1 MNRFNFRY
9 NKQRMIVT
17 TLVGL
22 IFSIVTLTVVYAS
35 LSTTLNI
42 SGSSDVVA
50 STWDVHLANGQF
62 TTSIPTIDDNTA
74 TGSPTPQNSNLL
86 DYKVVPLASDTT
98 GSGSNSCSSGTDCI
112 DYMSGTSGSFYTA
125 SLSKPGDF
133 KAISFDVVNGG
144 SIDAKLDGF
153 VLNGISSAQDV
164 YLNYY
169 ILYSDG
175 YTPKSG
181 DILTAGS
188 TKSMVL
194 VIEFD
199 DSISSS
205 QLPTTNQSLDL
216 SFTLN
221 YVQK

>member
-1 MNRFNFRY
+1 MNKFGISR
-9 NKQRMIVT
+9 KHKAI
-17 TLVGL
+17 L
-22 IFSIVTLTVVYAS
+22 FSIFIGVIISIITLTVVYAS
-35 LSTTLNI
+35 LSTSLQITGLT
-42 SGSSDVVA
+42 DVVA
-50 STWDVHLANGQF
+50 SNWDVHLENGQF
-62 TTSIPTIDDNTA
+62 TTSIPSIGDVGGN
-74 TGSPTPQNSNLL
+74 GSPAPVNNVYD
-86 DYKVVPLASDTT
+86 DYKVVPLSESDGGTVVCV
-98 GSGSNSCSSGTDCI
+98 SGIDCI
-112 DYMSGTSGSFYTA
+112 SLMSGTSGSFTTA
-125 SLSKPGDF
+125 ALSKPGDF

-144 SIDAKLDGF
+144 RIDAKLDGF
-153 VLNGISSAQDV
+153 VLNGISSEQDV

-175 YTPKSG
+175 YTPSVG
-181 DILTAGS
+181 DVLTAGS

-205 QLPTTNQSLDL
+205 QLPTTGQSLSL

>member
-1 MNRFNFRY
+1 MNKFGISR
-9 NKQRMIVT
+9 KHKAI
-17 TLVGL
+17 L
-22 IFSIVTLTVVYAS
+22 FSIFLGVIISIITLTVVYAS
-35 LSTTLNI
+35 LSTSLQIT
-42 SGSSDVVA
+42 GRTDVVA
-50 STWDVHLANGQF
+50 SNWDVHLENGQF
-62 TTSIPTIDDNTA
+62 ITSIPSISGGGN
-74 TGSPTPQNSNLL
+74 GSPTPVNNVYD
-86 DYKVVPLASDTT
+86 DYKVVPLSD
-98 GSGSNSCSSGTDCI
+98 GDGGQVVCVSGIDCI
-112 DYMSGTSGSFYTA
+112 SLMSGTSGSFTTA
-125 SLSKPGDF
+125 PLEKPGDF

-169 ILYSDG
+169 ILYSDW

-181 DILTAGS
+181 DVLTAGS

>member
-42 SGSSDVVA
+42 SGSSDVIA
-50 STWDVHLANGQF
+50 PKWDVHLANGQF
-62 TTSIPTIDDNTA
+62 TTSIPSINA
-74 TGSPTPQNSNLL
+74 GNGSPSPVNNVYD
-86 DYKVVPLASDTT
+86 DYKVVPLATPEPVY
-98 GSGSNSCSSGTDCI
+98 GCSSGTDCI
-112 DYMSGTSGSFYTA
+112 NYMSGTSGSFYTA
-125 SLSKPGDF
+125 PLSKPGDF

-144 SIDAKLDGF
+144 GIDAKLDGF

-181 DILTAGS
+181 DVLTAGS

-199 DSISSS
+199 EYVTSS
-205 QLPTTNQSLDL
+205 QLPTTDQSLSL

-221 YVQK
+221 YVQN

>member
-50 STWDVHLANGQF
+50 STWDVHLENGQF
-62 TTSIPTIDDNTA
+62 TISIPSIDDVGGN
-74 TGSPTPQNSNLL
+74 GSPTPVNNVYD
-86 DYKVVPLASDTT
+86 DYKVVPLATSEPV
-98 GSGSNSCSSGTDCI
+98 SGCSSGTDCI
-112 DYMSGTSGSFYTA
+112 NYMSGTSGSFYTA
-125 SLSKPGDF
+125 PLSKPGDF

-144 SIDAKLDGF
+144 GIDAKLDGF

-181 DILTAGS
+181 DVLTAGS

-205 QLPTTNQSLDL
+205 QLPTTDQSLDL

-221 YVQK
+221 YVQN

>member
-9 NKQRMIVT
+9 NKHRMIVT

-35 LSTTLNI
+35 LSTTLKI

-50 STWDVHLANGQF
+50 STWDVHLENGQF
-62 TTSIPTIDDNTA
+62 TTSVPSIGDVGGN
-74 TGSPTPQNSNLL
+74 GSPSPVNNVYD
-86 DYKVVPLASDTT
+86 DYKVVPLATSEPE
-98 GSGSNSCSSGTDCI
+98 SACSSGTDCI
-112 DYMSGTSGSFYTA
+112 NYMSGTSGSFYTA
-125 SLSKPGDF
+125 PLSKPGDF

-144 SIDAKLDGF
+144 GIDAKLDGF
-153 VLNGISSAQDV
+153 VLDGISSAQDV

-175 YTPKSG
+175 TTPSVG
-181 DILTAGS
+181 DVLTAGS

-205 QLPTTNQSLDL
+205 QLPTTDQSLDL

-221 YVQK
+221 YVQN

>member
-42 SGSSDVVA
+42 SGSSDVIA

-62 TTSIPTIDDNTA
+62 TTSIPSISA
-74 TGSPTPQNSNLL
+74 GTGGSSTPVNNVYD
-86 DYKVVPLASDTT
+86 DYKVVPLATHD
-98 GSGSNSCSSGTDCI
+98 GGNSCSSGTDCI

-125 SLSKPGDF
+125 PLSKPGDF

-144 SIDAKLDGF
+144 GIDAKLDGF
-153 VLNGISSAQDV
+153 VLDGISSAQDV

-181 DILTAGS
+181 DVLTAGS

-205 QLPTTNQSLDL
+205 QLPTTDQSLDL

-221 YVQK
+221 YVQN

>member
-1 MNRFNFRY
+1 MNKFGISI
-9 NKQRMIVT
+9 KHKAI
-17 TLVGL
+17 L
-22 IFSIVTLTVVYAS
+22 FSIFIGVIISIITLTVIYAS
-35 LSTTLNI
+35 LSASLQITGRT
-42 SGSSDVVA
+42 DVVA
-50 STWDVHLANGQF
+50 SNWDVHLANGQF
-62 TTSIPTIDDNTA
+62 TTSIPSVGDVGGN
-74 TGSPTPQNSNLL
+74 GSPRSVNNVYD
-86 DYKVVPLASDTT
+86 DYKVVPLAGTDIDV
-98 GSGSNSCSSGTDCI
+98 GCYSGTDCI
-112 DYMSGTSGSFYTA
+112 DYMSGTTGSFYTA
-125 SLSKPGDF
+125 PLSKPGDF

-175 YTPKSG
+175 YTPSVG
-181 DILTAGS
+181 DVLTAGS

-199 DSISSS
+199 KDVTSS
-205 QLPTTNQSLDL
+205 QLPTTGQSLSL

>member
-35 LSTTLNI
+35 LSTTLKI

-50 STWDVHLANGQF
+50 PKWDVHLANGKF
-62 TTSIPTIDDNTA
+62 TTSIPSISAGTG
-74 TGSPTPQNSNLL
+74 TGSTPVNNVYD
-86 DYKVVPLASDTT
+86 DYKVVPLMEGVPGGVVECTP
-98 GSGSNSCSSGTDCI
+98 GTDCI
-112 DYMSGTSGSFYTA
+112 SYLTGTSGSFTTT

-133 KAISFDVVNGG
+133 KALSFDVVNGG
-144 SIDAKLDGF
+144 GIDAKLDSF
-153 VLNGISSAQDV
+153 VLEGISSAQDV

-188 TKSMVL
+188 TKSMGL

-199 DSISSS
+199 YSISSS